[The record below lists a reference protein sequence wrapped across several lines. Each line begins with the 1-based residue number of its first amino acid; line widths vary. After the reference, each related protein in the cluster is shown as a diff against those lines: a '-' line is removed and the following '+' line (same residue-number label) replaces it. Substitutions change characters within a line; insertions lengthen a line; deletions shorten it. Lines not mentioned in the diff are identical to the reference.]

1 MTRAVIVRPPA
12 RTDLL
17 ESYAFMG
24 LGSARNADR
33 FLEAAEHT
41 FRHLADW
48 SAMGRRWRSPIKR
61 LSNVRVWRVRGFT
74 KWLIFYR
81 SSDDAIEV
89 LRVLHGARD
98 LHAILSDEPF

>member
-12 RTDLL
+12 RIDLL
-17 ESYAFMG
+17 ESYAFIG

-33 FLEAAEHT
+33 FLEAAEQT

-48 SAMGRRWRSPIKR
+48 PAMGRRWRSPIKR

-81 SSDDAIEV
+81 PSDDAIEV

-98 LHAILSDEPF
+98 LHTILSDEPF